1 MLKVVSTNI
10 VSPLGMSSQE
20 NWRAVMQGRSALRR
34 LENYKGIPLPF
45 VASVFTPEQ
54 VEELAIEGFTR
65 FESLAIRSIAEALT
79 HTDLDVHGERTIFI
93 LSTTKADVEELGFA
107 EERDGDYHR
116 PALSAQRIAEHIG
129 IGGGAIVCC
138 NACISGVSAQI
149 LADRLISAGHYNNAV
164 VCGADLV
171 SSFTASGFLSF
182 KSLSNEACRPF
193 DADRQGLNLGEAAAT
208 IVFTRADSLREGD
221 WLFER
226 GEMDNDAF
234 HLSTPAPSGEGAR
247 KVLEAVMK
255 GRDVSELAF
264 VSAHGTATMFNDQM
278 ESVAIEKAGLSAVPL
293 TALKGWFGHTLGA
306 SGVLEVIFGMMAVS
320 ESVVLP
326 LRGFRE
332 IGVSGKVNLSSE
344 LRATDKNSFLKMIS
358 GFGGCNAAALYR
370 RVREGKERETAPE
383 LKEAD
388 HSMSE
393 AVPELKE
400 TAHLEAAHLEAA
412 HLEAAHSMGETAPS
426 LKELHRVH
434 ILPDGVTLDG
444 KPLPIQSQGA
454 GLLSEIYKKYV
465 GDYPKYHKMD
475 ALSRLAFLATELL
488 LSRGDVPQDSKRAT
502 ILFNR
507 TSSVVADRCHLGS
520 IAKPGEFY
528 PSPSVFL
535 GTLPNIATGEIA
547 IRHGYTGETSLYITD
562 FRDEALMEK
571 VVSSSFSQ
579 GGFRSLIC
587 GFVDCESVD
596 SGFVNSEFVD
606 GDRGDR
612 FEADLKILVSNN
624 FRNN

>member
-54 VEELAIEGFTR
+54 VEELAVEGFTR
-65 FESLAIRSIAEALT
+65 FESLAIRSITEALT

-107 EERDGDYHR
+107 AERDGDYHR
-116 PALSAQRIAEHIG
+116 PALAAQRIAEHVG

-149 LADRLISAGHYNNAV
+149 LADRLISAGYYDNAV

-255 GRDVSELAF
+255 GRDASELAF

-306 SGVLEVIFGMMAVS
+306 SGVLEVILGMMAVS

-332 IGVSGKVNLSSE
+332 IGVSGKVNLSPE

-370 RVREGKERETAPE
+370 RVREGMKRETVPE
-383 LKEAD
+383 LKEAA

-393 AVPELKE
+393 TAPGLKE
-400 TAHLEAAHLEAA
+400 ADHLEAD
-412 HLEAAHSMGETAPS
+412 HSMGETAPS

-444 KPLPIQSQGA
+444 RPLPIQSQGA
-454 GLLSEIYKKYV
+454 GLLSEIYRKYV

-488 LSRGDVPQDSKRAT
+488 LSRGDVPQDSGRAT

-562 FRDEALMEK
+562 FRDEALMK
-571 VVSSSFSQ
+571 NVIGSSFSQ

-587 GFVDCESVD
+587 GFVDC
-596 SGFVNSEFVD
+596 
-606 GDRGDR
+606 DRGDS
-612 FEADLKILVSNN
+612 FEADLKILVKNIG
-624 FRNN
+624 

>member
-20 NWRAVMQGRSALRR
+20 NWHAVMQGRSALRR

-54 VEELAIEGFTR
+54 VEDLAIEGFTR
-65 FESLAIRSIAEALT
+65 FESLAIRSITEALT

-107 EERDGDYHR
+107 AERDGDYHR
-116 PALSAQRIAEHIG
+116 PALSAQRIAEYVG

-149 LADRLISAGHYNNAV
+149 LADRLISTGHYDNAV

-208 IVFTRADSLREGD
+208 IVLTRADSLREGD
-221 WLFER
+221 WLLEH

-255 GRDVSELAF
+255 GRDASELAF

-306 SGVLEVIFGMMAVS
+306 SGVLEVILGMMAVS

-332 IGVSGKVNLSSE
+332 IGVSGKVNVSPE

-383 LKEAD
+383 LKEA
-388 HSMSE
+388 
-393 AVPELKE
+393 AN
-400 TAHLEAAHLEAA
+400 
-412 HLEAAHSMGETAPS
+412 SMGETAPS

-454 GLLSEIYKKYV
+454 GLLSEIYRKYV

-562 FRDEALMEK
+562 FRDEALMGK

-587 GFVDCESVD
+587 GFVDCE
-596 SGFVNSEFVD
+596 FVD

-624 FRNN
+624 

>member
-20 NWRAVMQGRSALRR
+20 NWHAVMQGRSALRR

-54 VEELAIEGFTR
+54 VEELALEGFTR
-65 FESLAIRSIAEALT
+65 FESLAIRSVTEALT

-93 LSTTKADVEELGFA
+93 LSTTKADVEELGFTA
-107 EERDGDYHR
+107 ERDGDYHR
-116 PALSAQRIAEHIG
+116 PALSAQRIAEHVG

-149 LADRLISAGHYNNAV
+149 LADRLISTGHYDNAV

-255 GRDVSELAF
+255 GRDASELAF

-306 SGVLEVIFGMMAVS
+306 SGVLEVILGMMAVS

-332 IGVSGKVNLSSE
+332 IGVSGKVNVSSE

-383 LKEAD
+383 LKETA
-388 HSMSE
+388 HLKGE
-393 AVPELKE
+393 TAPELKE
-400 TAHLEAAHLEAA
+400 T
-412 HLEAAHSMGETAPS
+412 AHSMGETAPS

-434 ILPDGVTLDG
+434 ILPGGVTLDG

-454 GLLSEIYKKYV
+454 GLLSEIYRKYV

-562 FRDEALMEK
+562 FRDEALMKK

-587 GFVDCESVD
+587 GFVDGE
-596 SGFVNSEFVD
+596 FVNSEFVD

-612 FEADLKILVSNN
+612 FEAELKILV
-624 FRNN
+624 RNN

>member
-20 NWRAVMQGRSALRR
+20 NWHAVMQGRSALRR

-54 VEELAIEGFTR
+54 VEELALDGFTR
-65 FESLAIRSIAEALT
+65 FESLAIRSVTEALT

-107 EERDGDYHR
+107 AERDGDYHR
-116 PALSAQRIAEHIG
+116 PALSAKRIAEHVG

-149 LADRLISAGHYNNAV
+149 LADRLISAGYYDNAV

-255 GRDVSELAF
+255 GRDASELAF

-306 SGVLEVIFGMMAVS
+306 SGVLEVILGMIAVS

-332 IGVSGKVNLSSE
+332 IGVSGKVNVSLE

-383 LKEAD
+383 LKEAA

-393 AVPELKE
+393 TAPELKE
-400 TAHLEAAHLEAA
+400 TAHLET
-412 HLEAAHSMGETAPS
+412 AHSMGETAPS

-434 ILPDGVTLDG
+434 ILPDRVTLDG

-454 GLLSEIYKKYV
+454 GLLSEIYRKYV

-488 LSRGDVPQDSKRAT
+488 LSRGDVPQDSGRAT

-562 FRDEALMEK
+562 FRDEVLMKK
-571 VVSSSFSQ
+571 VVSSSFSK

-587 GFVDCESVD
+587 GFVDCE
-596 SGFVNSEFVD
+596 FVNSEFVD

-612 FEADLKILVSNN
+612 FEADLKILV
-624 FRNN
+624 RNN

>member
-54 VEELAIEGFTR
+54 VEELAVEGFTR
-65 FESLAIRSIAEALT
+65 FESLAIRSITEALT

-107 EERDGDYHR
+107 AERDGDYHR
-116 PALSAQRIAEHIG
+116 PALSAQRIAEHVG

-149 LADRLISAGHYNNAV
+149 LADRLISCGHYDNAV

-247 KVLEAVMK
+247 KVMEAVMK
-255 GRDVSELAF
+255 GRDASELAF

-278 ESVAIEKAGLSAVPL
+278 ESVAIEKAGLSSVPL

-306 SGVLEVIFGMMAVS
+306 SGVLEVILGMMAVS

-332 IGVSGKVNLSSE
+332 IGVSGKVNLSPE

-370 RVREGKERETAPE
+370 RVRAGMERETAPGLE
-383 LKEAD
+383 KAA
-388 HSMSE
+388 HSKGE
-393 AVPELKE
+393 TAPELKE
-400 TAHLEAAHLEAA
+400 TAHLMGEAAP
-412 HLEAAHSMGETAPS
+412 G

-444 KPLPIQSQGA
+444 RPLPVQSQGA
-454 GLLSEIYKKYV
+454 GLLSEIYRKYV

-488 LSRGDVPQDSKRAT
+488 LSRGDVPQDSGRAT

-562 FRDEALMEK
+562 FRDEALMKK
-571 VVSSSFSQ
+571 VVSSSFSL

-587 GFVDCESVD
+587 GFVDC
-596 SGFVNSEFVD
+596 
-606 GDRGDR
+606 DRGDS
-612 FEADLKILVSNN
+612 FEADLKILVKNIG
-624 FRNN
+624 

>member
-65 FESLAIRSIAEALT
+65 FESLAIRSITEALT

-107 EERDGDYHR
+107 AERDGDYHR

-149 LADRLISAGHYNNAV
+149 LADRLISAGHYDNAV

-255 GRDVSELAF
+255 GRDASELAF

-306 SGVLEVIFGMMAVS
+306 SGVLEVILGMMAVS

-332 IGVSGKVNLSSE
+332 IGVSGKVNVSSE

-383 LKEAD
+383 LKEAA
-388 HSMSE
+388 HSMGE
-393 AVPELKE
+393 TAPELKE
-400 TAHLEAAHLEAA
+400 TA

-434 ILPDGVTLDG
+434 ILPDGVTLDE
-444 KPLPIQSQGA
+444 KPLPIQSHGA
-454 GLLSEIYKKYV
+454 GVLSEIYRKYV

-562 FRDEALMEK
+562 FRDEALMKK

-587 GFVDCESVD
+587 GFVDCEFVD
-596 SGFVNSEFVD
+596 GGFVNRESVD

-624 FRNN
+624 LRYLVRNN

>member
-54 VEELAIEGFTR
+54 VEKLAVEGFTR
-65 FESLAIRSIAEALT
+65 FESLAIRSITEALT

-93 LSTTKADVEELGFA
+93 LSTTKADVEELGFV

-116 PALSAQRIAEHIG
+116 PALSAQRIAEHVG

-149 LADRLISAGHYNNAV
+149 LADRLISCGHYDNAV

-208 IVFTRADSLREGD
+208 IVFTRADSLRDGD

-247 KVLEAVMK
+247 KVMEAVMK
-255 GRDVSELAF
+255 GRDASELAF

-278 ESVAIEKAGLSAVPL
+278 ESVAIEKAGLSSVPL

-306 SGVLEVIFGMMAVS
+306 SGVLEVILGMMAVS

-332 IGVSGKVNLSSE
+332 IGVSGKVNLSPE
-344 LRATDKNSFLKMIS
+344 LRTTDKNSFLKMIS

-370 RVREGKERETAPE
+370 RVREGMERETAPG
-383 LKEAD
+383 
-388 HSMSE
+388 
-393 AVPELKE
+393 
-400 TAHLEAAHLEAA
+400 LEK
-412 HLEAAHSMGETAPS
+412 AAHSMGETAPELKETAQS
-426 LKELHRVH
+426 MGEAAPGLKELHRVH
-434 ILPDGVTLDG
+434 ILPDGATLDG
-444 KPLPIQSQGA
+444 RRLPIQSQGA
-454 GLLSEIYKKYV
+454 GLLSEIYRKYV

-488 LSRGDVPQDSKRAT
+488 LSRGDVPQDSGRAT

-507 TSSVVADRCHLGS
+507 TSSVVVDRCHLGS

-562 FRDEALMEK
+562 FRDEALMK
-571 VVSSSFSQ
+571 NVIGSSFSQ

-587 GFVDCESVD
+587 GFVDCE
-596 SGFVNSEFVD
+596 FAD

-612 FEADLKILVSNN
+612 FEADLKILV
-624 FRNN
+624 RNN

>member
-65 FESLAIRSIAEALT
+65 FESLAIRSITEALT

-107 EERDGDYHR
+107 AERDGDYHR
-116 PALSAQRIAEHIG
+116 PALSAQRIAEHVG
-129 IGGGAIVCC
+129 IGGGSIVCC

-149 LADRLISAGHYNNAV
+149 LADRLISAGYYDNAV

-255 GRDVSELAF
+255 GRDASELAF

-306 SGVLEVIFGMMAVS
+306 SGVLEVILGMIAVS

-332 IGVSGKVNLSSE
+332 IGVSGKVNVSSE
-344 LRATDKNSFLKMIS
+344 LRATDKNTFLKMIS

-370 RVREGKERETAPE
+370 RVRVGMEQEAVPGLE
-383 LKEAD
+383 EAD
-388 HSMSE
+388 HSKVE
-393 AVPELKE
+393 TAPELKE
-400 TAHLEAAHLEAA
+400 TAHLEAAHL
-412 HLEAAHSMGETAPS
+412 MGEAIPS
-426 LKELHRVH
+426 QKELHRVH

-454 GLLSEIYKKYV
+454 GVLSEIYRKYV

-488 LSRGDVPQDSKRAT
+488 LSRGDVPQDSGRAT

-562 FRDEALMEK
+562 FRDEALMKK
-571 VVSSSFSQ
+571 VVSSSFSL

-596 SGFVNSEFVD
+596 
-606 GDRGDR
+606 GDRGGR
-612 FEADLKILVSNN
+612 FEADLKILV
-624 FRNN
+624 RNN

>member
-65 FESLAIRSIAEALT
+65 FESLAIHSIAEALT
-79 HTDLDVHGERTIFI
+79 HTDLDVRGERTIFI
-93 LSTTKADVEELGFA
+93 LSTTKADVEELGFTA
-107 EERDGDYHR
+107 ERDGDYHR
-116 PALSAQRIAEHIG
+116 PALSAKRIAEHVG

-149 LADRLISAGHYNNAV
+149 LADRLISAGYYDNAV

-255 GRDVSELAF
+255 GRDASELAF

-278 ESVAIEKAGLSAVPL
+278 ESVAIEKAGLSSVPL

-306 SGVLEVIFGMMAVS
+306 SGVLEVILGMMAVS

-332 IGVSGKVNLSSE
+332 IGVSGKVNLSPE

-370 RVREGKERETAPE
+370 RVREGMERETVPGLEKA
-383 LKEAD
+383 A
-388 HSMSE
+388 HSKGE
-393 AVPELKE
+393 TAPELKE
-400 TAHLEAAHLEAA
+400 TAHL
-412 HLEAAHSMGETAPS
+412 MGETAPG

-444 KPLPIQSQGA
+444 RPLPVQSQGA
-454 GLLSEIYKKYV
+454 GLLSEIYRKYV

-475 ALSRLAFLATELL
+475 SLSRLAFLATELL
-488 LSRGDVPQDSKRAT
+488 LSRGDVPQDSERAT

-562 FRDEALMEK
+562 FRDEALMKK
-571 VVSSSFSQ
+571 VVSSSFSP

-587 GFVDCESVD
+587 GFVDC
-596 SGFVNSEFVD
+596 
-606 GDRGDR
+606 DRGDS
-612 FEADLKILVSNN
+612 FEADLKILVKNIG
-624 FRNN
+624 

>member
-54 VEELAIEGFTR
+54 VEDLAIDGFTR
-65 FESLAIRSIAEALT
+65 FESLAIRSITEALT

-116 PALSAQRIAEHIG
+116 PALSAQRIAEHVG

-149 LADRLISAGHYNNAV
+149 LADRLISAGHYDNAV

-255 GRDVSELAF
+255 GRDASELAF

-306 SGVLEVIFGMMAVS
+306 SGVLEVILGMMAVS

-326 LRGFRE
+326 LRGFSE

-370 RVREGKERETAPE
+370 RVREGMERETAPE
-383 LKEAD
+383 LKETA
-388 HSMSE
+388 HSMGE
-393 AVPELKE
+393 TAPELKE
-400 TAHLEAAHLEAA
+400 TA

-454 GLLSEIYKKYV
+454 GLLSEIYRKYV

-488 LSRGDVPQDSKRAT
+488 LSRGDVPQDSGRAT

-562 FRDEALMEK
+562 FRDEALMK
-571 VVSSSFSQ
+571 NVIGSSFSL

-596 SGFVNSEFVD
+596 GGFVNRESVD

-612 FEADLKILVSNN
+612 FEADLKILV
-624 FRNN
+624 RNN

>member
-20 NWRAVMQGRSALRR
+20 NWHAVMQGRSALRR

-54 VEELAIEGFTR
+54 VEELAIDGFTR
-65 FESLAIRSIAEALT
+65 FESLAIRSITEALT

-116 PALSAQRIAEHIG
+116 PALSAQRIAGHIG

-149 LADRLISAGHYNNAV
+149 LADRLISTGHYDNAV

-208 IVFTRADSLREGD
+208 IVFTRADSRREGD

-255 GRDVSELAF
+255 GRDASELAF

-306 SGVLEVIFGMMAVS
+306 SGVLEVILGMIAVS

-332 IGVSGKVNLSSE
+332 IGVSGKVNVSSE
-344 LRATDKNSFLKMIS
+344 LRVTDKNSFLKMIS

-383 LKEAD
+383 LEEAD
-388 HSMSE
+388 HSKGE
-393 AVPELKE
+393 TAPGLKE
-400 TAHLEAAHLEAA
+400 TDHLEADHL
-412 HLEAAHSMGETAPS
+412 MGEAVPS

-444 KPLPIQSQGA
+444 RPLPIQSQGA
-454 GLLSEIYKKYV
+454 GLLSEIYRKYV

-562 FRDEALMEK
+562 FRDEALMKK
-571 VVSSSFSQ
+571 VVGSSFSQ

-596 SGFVNSEFVD
+596 GGFVNSEFVD

-612 FEADLKILVSNN
+612 FEADLKILV
-624 FRNN
+624 RNN

>member
-54 VEELAIEGFTR
+54 VEELAVEGFTR
-65 FESLAIRSIAEALT
+65 FESLAIRSITEALT

-107 EERDGDYHR
+107 AERDGDYHR
-116 PALSAQRIAEHIG
+116 PALSAQRIAEHVG

-149 LADRLISAGHYNNAV
+149 LADRLISCGHYDNAV

-208 IVFTRADSLREGD
+208 IVFTRADSLRDGD

-255 GRDVSELAF
+255 GRDASELAF

-278 ESVAIEKAGLSAVPL
+278 ESVAIEKAGLSSVPL

-306 SGVLEVIFGMMAVS
+306 SGVLEVILGMMAVS

-332 IGVSGKVNLSSE
+332 IGVSGKVNLSPG
-344 LRATDKNSFLKMIS
+344 LRTTDKNSFLKMIS

-370 RVREGKERETAPE
+370 RVRAGMERETAPE
-383 LKEAD
+383 LK
-388 HSMSE
+388 
-393 AVPELKE
+393 K
-400 TAHLEAAHLEAA
+400 TANL
-412 HLEAAHSMGETAPS
+412 MGATAPG

-444 KPLPIQSQGA
+444 RPLPVQSQGA
-454 GLLSEIYKKYV
+454 GLLSEIYRKYV

-488 LSRGDVPQDSKRAT
+488 LSRGDVPQDSGRAT

-562 FRDEALMEK
+562 FRDEALMKK
-571 VVSSSFSQ
+571 VVSSSFSL

-587 GFVDCESVD
+587 GFVDC
-596 SGFVNSEFVD
+596 
-606 GDRGDR
+606 DRGDS
-612 FEADLKILVSNN
+612 FEADLKMLVKNIG
-624 FRNN
+624 

>member
-54 VEELAIEGFTR
+54 VEELAVEGFTR
-65 FESLAIRSIAEALT
+65 FESLAIRSITEALT
-79 HTDLDVHGERTIFI
+79 HTNLELHGERTIFI

-107 EERDGDYHR
+107 AERDGDYHR
-116 PALSAQRIAEHIG
+116 PALSAQRIAEHVG

-149 LADRLISAGHYNNAV
+149 LADRLISCGHYDNAV

-208 IVFTRADSLREGD
+208 IVFTRADSLRDGD

-255 GRDVSELAF
+255 GRDASELAF

-278 ESVAIEKAGLSAVPL
+278 ESVAIEKAGLSSVPL

-306 SGVLEVIFGMMAVS
+306 SGVLEVVLGMMAVS

-332 IGVSGKVNLSSE
+332 IGVSGKVNLSPE

-370 RVREGKERETAPE
+370 RVRAGMERETAPE
-383 LKEAD
+383 LK
-388 HSMSE
+388 
-393 AVPELKE
+393 K
-400 TAHLEAAHLEAA
+400 TANL
-412 HLEAAHSMGETAPS
+412 MGATAPG

-444 KPLPIQSQGA
+444 RPLPVQSQGA
-454 GLLSEIYKKYV
+454 GLLSEIYRKYV

-488 LSRGDVPQDSKRAT
+488 LSRGDVPQDSGRAT

-562 FRDEALMEK
+562 FRDEALMKK
-571 VVSSSFSQ
+571 VVSSSFSL

-587 GFVDCESVD
+587 GFVDC
-596 SGFVNSEFVD
+596 
-606 GDRGDR
+606 DRGDS
-612 FEADLKILVSNN
+612 FEADLKMLVKNIG
-624 FRNN
+624 

>member
-306 SGVLEVIFGMMAVS
+306 SGVLEVILGMIAVS

-332 IGVSGKVNLSSE
+332 IGVSGKVNVSSE

-383 LKEAD
+383 LKEAA
-388 HSMSE
+388 HS
-393 AVPELKE
+393 KGE
-400 TAHLEAAHLEAA
+400 TAPGLKEAA

-444 KPLPIQSQGA
+444 KPLPIQSHGA
-454 GLLSEIYKKYV
+454 GLLSEIYRKYV

-475 ALSRLAFLATELL
+475 ALSRLAFLAAELL
-488 LSRGDVPQDSKRAT
+488 LSRGDVPQDSGRAT

-562 FRDEALMEK
+562 FRDEALMKK
-571 VVSSSFSQ
+571 VVSSSFSL

-587 GFVDCESVD
+587 GFVDCEFMD
-596 SGFVNSEFVD
+596 GGFVNSEFAD

-612 FEADLKILVSNN
+612 FEADLKILV
-624 FRNN
+624 RNN

>member
-54 VEELAIEGFTR
+54 VEQLAVEGFTR
-65 FESLAIRSIAEALT
+65 FESLAIRSITEALT
-79 HTDLDVHGERTIFI
+79 HTNLELHGERTIFI
-93 LSTTKADVEELGFA
+93 LSTTKADVEELGFV
-107 EERDGDYHR
+107 EEMDGDYHR
-116 PALSAQRIAEHIG
+116 PALSAQRIAEHVG

-149 LADRLISAGHYNNAV
+149 LADRLISCGHYDNAV

-208 IVFTRADSLREGD
+208 IVFTRADSLRDGD

-255 GRDVSELAF
+255 GRDASELAF

-278 ESVAIEKAGLSAVPL
+278 ESVAIEKAGLSSVPL

-306 SGVLEVIFGMMAVS
+306 SGVLEVVLGMMAVS

-332 IGVSGKVNLSSE
+332 IGVSGKVNLSPE

-370 RVREGKERETAPE
+370 RVRAGMERETAPE
-383 LKEAD
+383 LK
-388 HSMSE
+388 
-393 AVPELKE
+393 K
-400 TAHLEAAHLEAA
+400 TANL
-412 HLEAAHSMGETAPS
+412 MGATAPG

-444 KPLPIQSQGA
+444 RPLPVQSQGA
-454 GLLSEIYKKYV
+454 GLLSEIYRKYV

-488 LSRGDVPQDSKRAT
+488 LSRGDVPQDSGRAT

-562 FRDEALMEK
+562 FRDEALMKK
-571 VVSSSFSQ
+571 VVGSSFSP

-587 GFVDCESVD
+587 GFVDC
-596 SGFVNSEFVD
+596 
-606 GDRGDR
+606 DRGDS
-612 FEADLKILVSNN
+612 FEADLKILVKNIG
-624 FRNN
+624 

>member
-54 VEELAIEGFTR
+54 VEKLAVEGFTR
-65 FESLAIRSIAEALT
+65 FESLAIRSITEALT

-93 LSTTKADVEELGFA
+93 LSTTKADVEELGFV

-116 PALSAQRIAEHIG
+116 PALSAQRIAEHVG

-149 LADRLISAGHYNNAV
+149 LADRLISCGHYDNAV

-208 IVFTRADSLREGD
+208 IVFTRADRLRDGD

-255 GRDVSELAF
+255 GRDASELAF

-278 ESVAIEKAGLSAVPL
+278 ESVAIEKAGLSSVPL

-306 SGVLEVIFGMMAVS
+306 SGVLEVVLGMMAVS

-332 IGVSGKVNLSSE
+332 IGVSGKVNLSPE

-370 RVREGKERETAPE
+370 RVREGMERETAPG
-383 LKEAD
+383 
-388 HSMSE
+388 
-393 AVPELKE
+393 
-400 TAHLEAAHLEAA
+400 LEK
-412 HLEAAHSMGETAPS
+412 AAHSMGETAPELKETAHLMGEAAPG

-444 KPLPIQSQGA
+444 RPLPVQSQGA
-454 GLLSEIYKKYV
+454 GLLSEIYRKYV

-488 LSRGDVPQDSKRAT
+488 LSRGDVPQDSGRAT

-562 FRDEALMEK
+562 FRDEALMKK
-571 VVSSSFSQ
+571 VVSSSFSL

-587 GFVDCESVD
+587 GFVDC
-596 SGFVNSEFVD
+596 
-606 GDRGDR
+606 DRGDS
-612 FEADLKILVSNN
+612 FEADLKILVKNIG
-624 FRNN
+624 

>member
-54 VEELAIEGFTR
+54 VEKLAVEGFTR
-65 FESLAIRSIAEALT
+65 FESLAIRSITEALT

-107 EERDGDYHR
+107 AERDGDYHR
-116 PALSAQRIAEHIG
+116 PALSAQRIAEHVG

-149 LADRLISAGHYNNAV
+149 LADRLISCGHYDNAV

-208 IVFTRADSLREGD
+208 IVFTRADSLRDGD

-255 GRDVSELAF
+255 GRDASELAF

-278 ESVAIEKAGLSAVPL
+278 ESVAIEKAGLSSVPL

-306 SGVLEVIFGMMAVS
+306 SGVLEVILGMMAVS

-332 IGVSGKVNLSSE
+332 IGVSGKVNLSPE

-370 RVREGKERETAPE
+370 RVREGMERET
-383 LKEAD
+383 
-388 HSMSE
+388 
-393 AVPELKE
+393 VPG
-400 TAHLEAAHLEAA
+400 LEK
-412 HLEAAHSMGETAPS
+412 AAHSMGETAPELKETAHLMGEAAS
-426 LKELHRVH
+426 GLKELHRVH

-444 KPLPIQSQGA
+444 RPLPIQSQGA
-454 GLLSEIYKKYV
+454 GLLSEIYRKYV

-547 IRHGYTGETSLYITD
+547 IRHGYNGETSLYITD
-562 FRDEALMEK
+562 FRDEALMKK
-571 VVSSSFSQ
+571 VVSSSFSL

-587 GFVDCESVD
+587 GFVDCDGGD
-596 SGFVNSEFVD
+596 S
-606 GDRGDR
+606 
-612 FEADLKILVSNN
+612 FEADLKILV
-624 FRNN
+624 RNN

>member
-54 VEELAIEGFTR
+54 VEKLAVEGFTR
-65 FESLAIRSIAEALT
+65 FESLAIRSITEALT

-107 EERDGDYHR
+107 AERDGDYHR
-116 PALSAQRIAEHIG
+116 PALSAQRIAEHVG

-149 LADRLISAGHYNNAV
+149 LADRLISCGHYDNAV

-208 IVFTRADSLREGD
+208 IVFTRADSLRDGD

-255 GRDVSELAF
+255 GRDASELAF

-278 ESVAIEKAGLSAVPL
+278 ESVAIEKAGLSSVPL

-306 SGVLEVIFGMMAVS
+306 SGVLEVILGMMAVS

-332 IGVSGKVNLSSE
+332 IGVSGKVNLSPE

-370 RVREGKERETAPE
+370 RVREEMERETVPGLEEAAHSRGETAPE
-383 LKEAD
+383 LKE
-388 HSMSE
+388 
-393 AVPELKE
+393 
-400 TAHLEAAHLEAA
+400 T
-412 HLEAAHSMGETAPS
+412 AHSMGEAAPG

-444 KPLPIQSQGA
+444 RPLPVQSQGA
-454 GLLSEIYKKYV
+454 GLLSEIYRKYV

-488 LSRGDVPQDSKRAT
+488 LSRGDVPQDSGRAT

-562 FRDEALMEK
+562 FRDEALMKK
-571 VVSSSFSQ
+571 VVGSSFSP

-587 GFVDCESVD
+587 GFVDC
-596 SGFVNSEFVD
+596 
-606 GDRGDR
+606 DRGDS
-612 FEADLKILVSNN
+612 FEADLKILVKNIG
-624 FRNN
+624 

>member
-326 LRGFRE
+326 LRGFSE
-332 IGVSGKVNLSSE
+332 IGVSGKVNVSSE

-383 LKEAD
+383 LKEAA
-388 HSMSE
+388 HS
-393 AVPELKE
+393 KGE
-400 TAHLEAAHLEAA
+400 TAPGLKEAA

-444 KPLPIQSQGA
+444 RPLPVQSQGA
-454 GLLSEIYKKYV
+454 GLLSEIYRKYV

-488 LSRGDVPQDSKRAT
+488 LSRGDVPQDAGRAT

-562 FRDEALMEK
+562 FRDEALMKK
-571 VVSSSFSQ
+571 VVSSSFSL

-587 GFVDCESVD
+587 GFVDCEFVD
-596 SGFVNSEFVD
+596 GGFVNSEFAD

-612 FEADLKILVSNN
+612 FEADLKILV
-624 FRNN
+624 RNN

>member
-54 VEELAIEGFTR
+54 VEELAVEGFTR
-65 FESLAIRSIAEALT
+65 FESLAIRSITEALT

-107 EERDGDYHR
+107 AERDGDYHR
-116 PALSAQRIAEHIG
+116 PALSAQRIAEHVG

-149 LADRLISAGHYNNAV
+149 LADRLISCGHYDNAV

-182 KSLSNEACRPF
+182 KSLSNEPCRPF

-208 IVFTRADSLREGD
+208 IVFTRADSLRDGD

-255 GRDVSELAF
+255 GRDDSELAF
-264 VSAHGTATMFNDQM
+264 VSVHGTATMFNDQM
-278 ESVAIEKAGLSAVPL
+278 ESVAIEKAGLSSVPL

-306 SGVLEVIFGMMAVS
+306 SGVLEVILGMMAVS

-332 IGVSGKVNLSSE
+332 IGVSGKVNLSPE
-344 LRATDKNSFLKMIS
+344 LRATDKNTFLKMIS

-370 RVREGKERETAPE
+370 RVREGMERETAPGLEKTAHSKGETAPE
-383 LKEAD
+383 LKG
-388 HSMSE
+388 
-393 AVPELKE
+393 
-400 TAHLEAAHLEAA
+400 TAHLMGEAAP
-412 HLEAAHSMGETAPS
+412 G

-444 KPLPIQSQGA
+444 RPLPVQSQGA
-454 GLLSEIYKKYV
+454 GLLSEIYRKYV

-475 ALSRLAFLATELL
+475 SLSRLAFLATELL
-488 LSRGDVPQDSKRAT
+488 LSRGDVPQDSGRAT
-502 ILFNR
+502 IFFNR

-562 FRDEALMEK
+562 FRDEALMKK
-571 VVSSSFSQ
+571 VVSSSFSL

-587 GFVDCESVD
+587 GFVDC
-596 SGFVNSEFVD
+596 
-606 GDRGDR
+606 DRGDS
-612 FEADLKILVSNN
+612 FEADLKILVKNIG
-624 FRNN
+624 

>member
-54 VEELAIEGFTR
+54 VEGLAVEGFTR
-65 FESLAIRSIAEALT
+65 FESLAIRSITEALT
-79 HTDLDVHGERTIFI
+79 HTNLDVHGERTIFI
-93 LSTTKADVEELGFA
+93 LSTTKAEVEELGFA
-107 EERDGDYHR
+107 AERDGDYHR
-116 PALSAQRIAEHIG
+116 PALSAQRIAEHVG

-149 LADRLISAGHYNNAV
+149 LADRLISCGHYDNAV

-193 DADRQGLNLGEAAAT
+193 DADRQGLNLGEAAAA
-208 IVFTRADSLREGD
+208 IVFTRADSLRDGD

-255 GRDVSELAF
+255 GRDASELAF

-278 ESVAIEKAGLSAVPL
+278 ESVAIEKAGLSSVPL

-306 SGVLEVIFGMMAVS
+306 SGVLEVILGMMAVS

-332 IGVSGKVNLSSE
+332 IGVSGKVNLSPE

-370 RVREGKERETAPE
+370 RVRVGMERETAPE
-383 LKEAD
+383 LKEAA
-388 HSMSE
+388 HSKGE
-393 AVPELKE
+393 TAPELKE
-400 TAHLEAAHLEAA
+400 TAHLMGEAAP
-412 HLEAAHSMGETAPS
+412 G

-444 KPLPIQSQGA
+444 RPLPVQSQGA
-454 GLLSEIYKKYV
+454 GLLSEIYRKYV
-465 GDYPKYHKMD
+465 GGYPKYHKMD
-475 ALSRLAFLATELL
+475 SLSRLAFLATELL

-562 FRDEALMEK
+562 FRDEALMKK
-571 VVSSSFSQ
+571 VVSSSFSL

-587 GFVDCESVD
+587 GFVDC
-596 SGFVNSEFVD
+596 
-606 GDRGDR
+606 DRGDS
-612 FEADLKILVSNN
+612 FEADLKILV
-624 FRNN
+624 RNN

>member
-54 VEELAIEGFTR
+54 VEELAVEGFTR
-65 FESLAIRSIAEALT
+65 FESLAIRSITEALT

-93 LSTTKADVEELGFA
+93 LSTTKADVEELGFV

-116 PALSAQRIAEHIG
+116 PALSARRIAEYVG

-149 LADRLISAGHYNNAV
+149 LADRLISCGHYDNAV

-208 IVFTRADSLREGD
+208 IVFTRADSLRDGD

-255 GRDVSELAF
+255 GRDASELAF

-278 ESVAIEKAGLSAVPL
+278 ESVAIEKAGLSSVPL

-306 SGVLEVIFGMMAVS
+306 SGVLEVILGMMAVS

-332 IGVSGKVNLSSE
+332 IGVSGKVNLSPE

-370 RVREGKERETAPE
+370 RVREGMERET
-383 LKEAD
+383 
-388 HSMSE
+388 
-393 AVPELKE
+393 VPG
-400 TAHLEAAHLEAA
+400 LEK
-412 HLEAAHSMGETAPS
+412 AAHSMGETAPELKETAHLMGKAAPG

-444 KPLPIQSQGA
+444 RPLPVQSQGA
-454 GLLSEIYKKYV
+454 GLLSEIYRKYV

-475 ALSRLAFLATELL
+475 SLSRLAFLATELL
-488 LSRGDVPQDSKRAT
+488 LSRSDVPQDSGRAT

-562 FRDEALMEK
+562 FRDEALMKK
-571 VVSSSFSQ
+571 VVSSSFSP

-587 GFVDCESVD
+587 GFVDC
-596 SGFVNSEFVD
+596 
-606 GDRGDR
+606 DRGDS
-612 FEADLKILVSNN
+612 FEADLKILV
-624 FRNN
+624 RNN

>member
-54 VEELAIEGFTR
+54 VEGLAVEGFTR
-65 FESLAIRSIAEALT
+65 FESLAIRSVTEALT

-107 EERDGDYHR
+107 AERDGDYHR
-116 PALSAQRIAEHIG
+116 PALSAQRIAEHVG

-149 LADRLISAGHYNNAV
+149 LSDRLISCGHYDNAV

-208 IVFTRADSLREGD
+208 IVFTRADSLRDGD

-255 GRDVSELAF
+255 GRDASELAF

-278 ESVAIEKAGLSAVPL
+278 ESVAIEKAGLSSVPL

-306 SGVLEVIFGMMAVS
+306 SGVLEVILGMMAVS

-332 IGVSGKVNLSSE
+332 IGVSGKVNLSPE

-370 RVREGKERETAPE
+370 RVRAGMERETVPGLEKAAHSKGETAPE
-383 LKEAD
+383 LKE
-388 HSMSE
+388 
-393 AVPELKE
+393 
-400 TAHLEAAHLEAA
+400 T
-412 HLEAAHSMGETAPS
+412 AHSMGEAAPG

-444 KPLPIQSQGA
+444 RPLPVQSQGA
-454 GLLSEIYKKYV
+454 GLLSEIYRKYV

-488 LSRGDVPQDSKRAT
+488 LSRSDVPQDSGRAT

-562 FRDEALMEK
+562 FRDEALMKK
-571 VVSSSFSQ
+571 VVSSSFSP

-587 GFVDCESVD
+587 GFVDC
-596 SGFVNSEFVD
+596 
-606 GDRGDR
+606 DRGDS
-612 FEADLKILVSNN
+612 FEADLKILV
-624 FRNN
+624 RNN

>member
-54 VEELAIEGFTR
+54 VEKLAVEGFTR
-65 FESLAIRSIAEALT
+65 FESLAIRSIKEALT

-107 EERDGDYHR
+107 AERDGDYHR
-116 PALSAQRIAEHIG
+116 PALSAQRIAEHVG

-149 LADRLISAGHYNNAV
+149 LADRLISCGHYDNAV

-208 IVFTRADSLREGD
+208 IVFTRADSLRDGD

-255 GRDVSELAF
+255 GRDDSELAF

-278 ESVAIEKAGLSAVPL
+278 ESVAIEKAGLSSVPL

-306 SGVLEVIFGMMAVS
+306 SGVLEVILGMMAVS

-332 IGVSGKVNLSSE
+332 IGVSGKVNLSPE

-370 RVREGKERETAPE
+370 RVRAGMERETAPGLE
-383 LKEAD
+383 KAA
-388 HSMSE
+388 HSKGE
-393 AVPELKE
+393 TAPELKE
-400 TAHLEAAHLEAA
+400 TAHLMGEAAP
-412 HLEAAHSMGETAPS
+412 G

-444 KPLPIQSQGA
+444 RPLPVQSQGA
-454 GLLSEIYKKYV
+454 GLLSEIYRKYV

-488 LSRGDVPQDSKRAT
+488 LSRSDVPQDSGRAT

-562 FRDEALMEK
+562 FRDEALMKK
-571 VVSSSFSQ
+571 VVGSSFSP

-587 GFVDCESVD
+587 GFVDC
-596 SGFVNSEFVD
+596 
-606 GDRGDR
+606 DRGDS
-612 FEADLKILVSNN
+612 FEADLKILV
-624 FRNN
+624 RNN

>member
-54 VEELAIEGFTR
+54 VEKLAVEGFTR
-65 FESLAIRSIAEALT
+65 FESLAIRSITEALT

-107 EERDGDYHR
+107 AERDGDYHR
-116 PALSAQRIAEHIG
+116 PALSAQRIAEHVG

-149 LADRLISAGHYNNAV
+149 LADRLISCGHYDNAV

-208 IVFTRADSLREGD
+208 IVFTRADSLRDGD

-255 GRDVSELAF
+255 GRDASELAF

-278 ESVAIEKAGLSAVPL
+278 ESVAIEKAGLSSVPL

-306 SGVLEVIFGMMAVS
+306 SGVLEVILGMMAVS

-332 IGVSGKVNLSSE
+332 IGVSGKVNLSPE

-370 RVREGKERETAPE
+370 RVREGMERETVPGLEKAAHSKGETAPE
-383 LKEAD
+383 LKE
-388 HSMSE
+388 
-393 AVPELKE
+393 
-400 TAHLEAAHLEAA
+400 T
-412 HLEAAHSMGETAPS
+412 AHSMGEAAPG

-444 KPLPIQSQGA
+444 RPLPVQSQGA
-454 GLLSEIYKKYV
+454 GLLSEIYRKYV

-475 ALSRLAFLATELL
+475 SLSRLAFLATELL
-488 LSRGDVPQDSKRAT
+488 LSRGDVPQDSGRAT

-562 FRDEALMEK
+562 FRDEALMKK
-571 VVSSSFSQ
+571 VVSSSFSL

-587 GFVDCESVD
+587 GFVDC
-596 SGFVNSEFVD
+596 
-606 GDRGDR
+606 DRGDS
-612 FEADLKILVSNN
+612 FEADLKILVKNIG
-624 FRNN
+624 

>member
-65 FESLAIRSIAEALT
+65 FESLAIRSITEALT

-107 EERDGDYHR
+107 AERDGDYHR

-149 LADRLISAGHYNNAV
+149 LADRLISTGHYDNAV

-332 IGVSGKVNLSSE
+332 IGVSGKVNVSSE

-370 RVREGKERETAPE
+370 RVREGKERETAPG
-383 LKEAD
+383 LK
-388 HSMSE
+388 
-393 AVPELKE
+393 
-400 TAHLEAAHLEAA
+400 
-412 HLEAAHSMGETAPS
+412 EAAHSMGETAPS

-454 GLLSEIYKKYV
+454 GLLSEIYRKYV

-488 LSRGDVPQDSKRAT
+488 LSRGDVPQDSGRAT

-562 FRDEALMEK
+562 FRDEALMKK

-596 SGFVNSEFVD
+596 GGFVNSEFAD

-612 FEADLKILVSNN
+612 FEADLKILV
-624 FRNN
+624 RNN

>member
-34 LENYKGIPLPF
+34 LENYKGILLPF

-54 VEELAIEGFTR
+54 VEELANEGFTR
-65 FESLAIRSIAEALT
+65 FESLAIRSITEALT

-107 EERDGDYHR
+107 AERDGDYHR
-116 PALSAQRIAEHIG
+116 PALSAQRIAEHVG

-149 LADRLISAGHYNNAV
+149 LADRLISAGYYDNAV

-255 GRDVSELAF
+255 GRDASELAF

-306 SGVLEVIFGMMAVS
+306 SGVLEVILGMIAVS

-332 IGVSGKVNLSSE
+332 IGVSGKVNVSSE
-344 LRATDKNSFLKMIS
+344 LRATDKNTFLKMIS

-370 RVREGKERETAPE
+370 RVRVGKERETAPE
-383 LKEAD
+383 LEEAD

-400 TAHLEAAHLEAA
+400 TA

-444 KPLPIQSQGA
+444 RPLPIQSQGA
-454 GLLSEIYKKYV
+454 GLLSEIYRKYV

-587 GFVDCESVD
+587 GFVDCEFVD
-596 SGFVNSEFVD
+596 GGFVNREFVD

>member
-20 NWRAVMQGRSALRR
+20 NWRAVMQGQSALRR

-54 VEELAIEGFTR
+54 VEDLAIEGFTR
-65 FESLAIRSIAEALT
+65 FESLAIRSITEALT
-79 HTDLDVHGERTIFI
+79 HTDLDVRGERAIFI

-116 PALSAQRIAEHIG
+116 PALSAQRIAEYVG

-149 LADRLISAGHYNNAV
+149 LADRLISTGHYDNAV

-255 GRDVSELAF
+255 GRDASELAF

-306 SGVLEVIFGMMAVS
+306 SGVLEVILGMMAVS

-332 IGVSGKVNLSSE
+332 IGVSGKVNLSPE

-370 RVREGKERETAPE
+370 RVREGMERETAPGLEKAAHSKGETAPE
-383 LKEAD
+383 LKE
-388 HSMSE
+388 
-393 AVPELKE
+393 
-400 TAHLEAAHLEAA
+400 T
-412 HLEAAHSMGETAPS
+412 AHSMGEAAPG

-444 KPLPIQSQGA
+444 RPLPVQSQGA
-454 GLLSEIYKKYV
+454 GLLSEIYRKYV

-475 ALSRLAFLATELL
+475 SLSRLAFLATELL
-488 LSRGDVPQDSKRAT
+488 LSRGDVPQDSGRAT

-562 FRDEALMEK
+562 FRDEALMKK
-571 VVSSSFSQ
+571 VVSSSFSP

-587 GFVDCESVD
+587 GFVDC
-596 SGFVNSEFVD
+596 
-606 GDRGDR
+606 DRGDS
-612 FEADLKILVSNN
+612 FEADLKILVKNIG
-624 FRNN
+624 

>member
-34 LENYKGIPLPF
+34 LENYKGIPLQF

-54 VEELAIEGFTR
+54 VEDLAIDGFTR

-79 HTDLDVHGERTIFI
+79 HTDLDVRGERTIFI

-149 LADRLISAGHYNNAV
+149 LADRLISAGYYDNAV

-255 GRDVSELAF
+255 GRDASELAF

-306 SGVLEVIFGMMAVS
+306 SGVLEVILGMMAVS

-332 IGVSGKVNLSSE
+332 IGVSGKVNVSSE

-383 LKEAD
+383 LKEA
-388 HSMSE
+388 
-393 AVPELKE
+393 
-400 TAHLEAAHLEAA
+400 
-412 HLEAAHSMGETAPS
+412 AHSMGETAPGLKEADHLEADHSKVETAPS

-454 GLLSEIYKKYV
+454 GLLSEIYRKYV

-488 LSRGDVPQDSKRAT
+488 LSRGDVPQDSGRAT

-562 FRDEALMEK
+562 FRDEALMKK

-624 FRNN
+624 LRYLVRNN

>member
-54 VEELAIEGFTR
+54 VEDLAIEGFTR
-65 FESLAIRSIAEALT
+65 FESLAIRSITEALT
-79 HTDLDVHGERTIFI
+79 HTDLDVRGERAIFI

-116 PALSAQRIAEHIG
+116 PALSAQRIAEYVG

-149 LADRLISAGHYNNAV
+149 LADRLISTGHYDNAV

-255 GRDVSELAF
+255 GRDASELAF

-306 SGVLEVIFGMMAVS
+306 SGVLEVILGMMAVS

-332 IGVSGKVNLSSE
+332 IGVSGKVNLSPE

-370 RVREGKERETAPE
+370 RVREGMERETAPGLEKAAHSKGETAPE
-383 LKEAD
+383 LKE
-388 HSMSE
+388 
-393 AVPELKE
+393 
-400 TAHLEAAHLEAA
+400 T
-412 HLEAAHSMGETAPS
+412 AHSMGEAAPG

-444 KPLPIQSQGA
+444 RPLPVQSQGA
-454 GLLSEIYKKYV
+454 GLLSEIYRKYV

-475 ALSRLAFLATELL
+475 SLSRLAFLATELL
-488 LSRGDVPQDSKRAT
+488 LSRGDVPQDSGRAT

-562 FRDEALMEK
+562 FRDEALMKK
-571 VVSSSFSQ
+571 VVSSSFSP

-587 GFVDCESVD
+587 GFVDC
-596 SGFVNSEFVD
+596 
-606 GDRGDR
+606 DRGDS
-612 FEADLKILVSNN
+612 FEADLKILVKNIG
-624 FRNN
+624 

>member
-34 LENYKGIPLPF
+34 LENYKGVPLPF
-45 VASVFTPEQ
+45 VASVFTLEQ
-54 VEELAIEGFTR
+54 VEKLAVEGFTR
-65 FESLAIRSIAEALT
+65 FESLAIRSIKEALT

-107 EERDGDYHR
+107 AERDGDYHR
-116 PALSAQRIAEHIG
+116 PALSAQRIAEHVG

-149 LADRLISAGHYNNAV
+149 LADRLISAGYYDNAV

-208 IVFTRADSLREGD
+208 IVFTRADILRDGD

-255 GRDVSELAF
+255 GRDASELAF

-278 ESVAIEKAGLSAVPL
+278 ESVAIEKAGLSSVPL

-306 SGVLEVIFGMMAVS
+306 SGVLEVILGMMAVS

-326 LRGFRE
+326 LRGFWE
-332 IGVSGKVNLSSE
+332 IGVSGKVNLSPE

-370 RVREGKERETAPE
+370 RVREGMERETVPGLEKAAHSKGETAPE
-383 LKEAD
+383 LKEA
-388 HSMSE
+388 
-393 AVPELKE
+393 
-400 TAHLEAAHLEAA
+400 
-412 HLEAAHSMGETAPS
+412 AHSMGEAAPG

-444 KPLPIQSQGA
+444 RPLPVQSQGA
-454 GLLSEIYKKYV
+454 GLLSEIYRKYV

-488 LSRGDVPQDSKRAT
+488 LSRGDVPQDSGRAT

-562 FRDEALMEK
+562 FRYEALMKK
-571 VVSSSFSQ
+571 VVGSSFSL

-587 GFVDCESVD
+587 GFVDC
-596 SGFVNSEFVD
+596 
-606 GDRGDR
+606 DRGDS
-612 FEADLKILVSNN
+612 FEADLKILV
-624 FRNN
+624 RNN

>member
-10 VSPLGMSSQE
+10 VSPLGMSSKE

-54 VEELAIEGFTR
+54 VEKLAVEGFTR
-65 FESLAIRSIAEALT
+65 FESLAIRSITEALT
-79 HTDLDVHGERTIFI
+79 YTDLDVHGERTIFI

-107 EERDGDYHR
+107 AERDGDYHR
-116 PALSAQRIAEHIG
+116 PALSAQRIAEHVG

-149 LADRLISAGHYNNAV
+149 LADRLISCGHYDNAV

-171 SSFTASGFLSF
+171 SPFTASGFLSF
-182 KSLSNEACRPF
+182 KSLSNEVCRPF

-208 IVFTRADSLREGD
+208 IVFTRADNLREGD

-255 GRDVSELAF
+255 GRDASELAF

-278 ESVAIEKAGLSAVPL
+278 ESVAIEKAGLSSVPL

-306 SGVLEVIFGMMAVS
+306 SGVLEVILGMMAVS

-332 IGVSGKVNLSSE
+332 IGVSGKVNLSPE

-370 RVREGKERETAPE
+370 RVRAGMERETAPGLEKAAHSKGETAPE
-383 LKEAD
+383 LKE
-388 HSMSE
+388 
-393 AVPELKE
+393 
-400 TAHLEAAHLEAA
+400 T
-412 HLEAAHSMGETAPS
+412 AHSMGEAAPG

-444 KPLPIQSQGA
+444 RPLPVQSQGA
-454 GLLSEIYKKYV
+454 GLLSEIYRKYV

-488 LSRGDVPQDSKRAT
+488 LSRGDVPQDSGRAT

-562 FRDEALMEK
+562 FRDEALMKK
-571 VVSSSFSQ
+571 VVSSSFSP

-587 GFVDCESVD
+587 GFVDCE
-596 SGFVNSEFVD
+596 FVD
-606 GDRGDR
+606 GDGGDS
-612 FEADLKILVSNN
+612 FEADLKILVKNIG
-624 FRNN
+624 

>member
-54 VEELAIEGFTR
+54 VEELAIDGFTR
-65 FESLAIRSIAEALT
+65 FESLAIRSVTEALT

-93 LSTTKADVEELGFA
+93 LSTTKADVEELGFTA
-107 EERDGDYHR
+107 ERDGDYHR
-116 PALSAQRIAEHIG
+116 PALSAQRIAEHVG

-149 LADRLISAGHYNNAV
+149 LADRLISTGHYDNAV

-208 IVFTRADSLREGD
+208 IVFTRADSRREGD

-255 GRDVSELAF
+255 GSDASELAF

-306 SGVLEVIFGMMAVS
+306 SGVLEVILGMMAVS

-332 IGVSGKVNLSSE
+332 IGVSGKVNVSSE

-370 RVREGKERETAPE
+370 RVREGMERETAPE
-383 LKEAD
+383 LE
-388 HSMSE
+388 
-393 AVPELKE
+393 
-400 TAHLEAAHLEAA
+400 EAAN
-412 HLEAAHSMGETAPS
+412 SMGETAPS

-444 KPLPIQSQGA
+444 RPLPIQSQGA
-454 GLLSEIYKKYV
+454 GLLREIYRKYV

-488 LSRGDVPQDSKRAT
+488 LSRGDVPQDSGRAT

-507 TSSVVADRCHLGS
+507 TSSVVADRCHLWS

-562 FRDEALMEK
+562 FRDEALMKK

-587 GFVDCESVD
+587 GFVDCEFVD
-596 SGFVNSEFVD
+596 GGFVNSEFVD
-606 GDRGDR
+606 GDRRDR
-612 FEADLKILVSNN
+612 FEADLKILV
-624 FRNN
+624 RNN

>member
-54 VEELAIEGFTR
+54 VEELAVEGFTR
-65 FESLAIRSIAEALT
+65 FESLAIRSITEALT

-93 LSTTKADVEELGFA
+93 LSTTKADVEELGFV

-116 PALSAQRIAEHIG
+116 PALSARRIAEYVG

-149 LADRLISAGHYNNAV
+149 LADRLISCGHYDNAV

-247 KVLEAVMK
+247 KALEAVMN
-255 GRDVSELAF
+255 GRDASELAF

-278 ESVAIEKAGLSAVPL
+278 ESVAIEKAGLSSVPL

-306 SGVLEVIFGMMAVS
+306 SGVLEVILGMMAVS

-332 IGVSGKVNLSSE
+332 IGVSGKVNLSPE

-370 RVREGKERETAPE
+370 RVRAGMERETAPGLE
-383 LKEAD
+383 KAA
-388 HSMSE
+388 HSKGE
-393 AVPELKE
+393 TAPELKE
-400 TAHLEAAHLEAA
+400 TAHLMGEAAP
-412 HLEAAHSMGETAPS
+412 G

-444 KPLPIQSQGA
+444 RRLPVQSQGA
-454 GLLSEIYKKYV
+454 GLLSEIYRKYV

-475 ALSRLAFLATELL
+475 SLSRLAFLATELL
-488 LSRGDVPQDSKRAT
+488 LSRGDVPQDSGRAT
-502 ILFNR
+502 IFFNR

-562 FRDEALMEK
+562 FRDEALMKK
-571 VVSSSFSQ
+571 VVGSSFSL

-587 GFVDCESVD
+587 GFVDC
-596 SGFVNSEFVD
+596 
-606 GDRGDR
+606 DRGDS
-612 FEADLKILVSNN
+612 FEADLKILVKNN
-624 FRNN
+624 

>member
-10 VSPLGMSSQE
+10 VSPLGMSSKE

-54 VEELAIEGFTR
+54 VEELAVEGFTR
-65 FESLAIRSIAEALT
+65 FESLAIRSITEALT

-107 EERDGDYHR
+107 AERDGDYHR
-116 PALSAQRIAEHIG
+116 PALSAQRIAEHVG

-149 LADRLISAGHYNNAV
+149 LADRLISCGHYDNAV

-208 IVFTRADSLREGD
+208 IVFTRADSLRDGD

-255 GRDVSELAF
+255 GRDASELAF

-278 ESVAIEKAGLSAVPL
+278 ESVAIEKAGLSSVPL

-306 SGVLEVIFGMMAVS
+306 SGVLEVILGMMAVS

-332 IGVSGKVNLSSE
+332 IGVSGKVNLSPE
-344 LRATDKNSFLKMIS
+344 LRTTDKNSFLKMIS

-370 RVREGKERETAPE
+370 RVRAGMERETAPE
-383 LKEAD
+383 LEK
-388 HSMSE
+388 
-393 AVPELKE
+393 
-400 TAHLEAAHLEAA
+400 
-412 HLEAAHSMGETAPS
+412 AAHSMGETAPELKETAHLMGEAAPG

-444 KPLPIQSQGA
+444 RPLPVQSQGA
-454 GLLSEIYKKYV
+454 GLLSEIYRKYV

-488 LSRGDVPQDSKRAT
+488 LSRGDVPQDSGRAT

-562 FRDEALMEK
+562 FRDEALMKK
-571 VVSSSFSQ
+571 VVGSSFSP

-587 GFVDCESVD
+587 GFVDC
-596 SGFVNSEFVD
+596 
-606 GDRGDR
+606 DRGDS
-612 FEADLKILVSNN
+612 FEADLKILVSDN
-624 FRNN
+624 

>member
-54 VEELAIEGFTR
+54 VEDLAIDGFTR
-65 FESLAIRSIAEALT
+65 FESLAIHSITEALT

-107 EERDGDYHR
+107 AERDGDYHR
-116 PALSAQRIAEHIG
+116 PALSAQRIAEHVG

-149 LADRLISAGHYNNAV
+149 LADRLISAGHYDNAV

-306 SGVLEVIFGMMAVS
+306 SGVLEVILGMMAVS

-383 LKEAD
+383 LKE
-388 HSMSE
+388 
-393 AVPELKE
+393 
-400 TAHLEAAHLEAA
+400 TA

-454 GLLSEIYKKYV
+454 GVLSEIYRKYV

-562 FRDEALMEK
+562 FRDEALMKK
-571 VVSSSFSQ
+571 VVGSSFSQ

-587 GFVDCESVD
+587 GFVDCEFVD

-624 FRNN
+624 LRYLVRNN

>member
-34 LENYKGIPLPF
+34 LENYKEIPLPF

-54 VEELAIEGFTR
+54 VEELAVEGFTR
-65 FESLAIRSIAEALT
+65 FESLAIRSITEALT

-107 EERDGDYHR
+107 AERDGDYHR
-116 PALSAQRIAEHIG
+116 PALSAQRIAEHVG

-149 LADRLISAGHYNNAV
+149 LADRLISCGHYDNAV

-208 IVFTRADSLREGD
+208 IVFTRADRLRDGD

-255 GRDVSELAF
+255 GRDASELAF

-278 ESVAIEKAGLSAVPL
+278 ESVAIEKAGLSSVPL

-306 SGVLEVIFGMMAVS
+306 SGVLEVILGMMAVS

-332 IGVSGKVNLSSE
+332 IGVSGKVNLSPE
-344 LRATDKNSFLKMIS
+344 LRTTDKNSFLKMIS

-370 RVREGKERETAPE
+370 RVREGMERETAPGLE
-383 LKEAD
+383 EAAY
-388 HSMSE
+388 SKGE
-393 AVPELKE
+393 AAPELKE
-400 TAHLEAAHLEAA
+400 TDHLMGKAAP
-412 HLEAAHSMGETAPS
+412 G

-444 KPLPIQSQGA
+444 RPLPVQSQGA
-454 GLLSEIYKKYV
+454 GLLSEIYRKYV

-488 LSRGDVPQDSKRAT
+488 LSRGDVPQDSGRAT

-562 FRDEALMEK
+562 FRDEALMKK
-571 VVSSSFSQ
+571 VVGSSFSL

-587 GFVDCESVD
+587 GFVDC
-596 SGFVNSEFVD
+596 
-606 GDRGDR
+606 DRGDS
-612 FEADLKILVSNN
+612 FEADLKILVKNIG
-624 FRNN
+624 

>member
-45 VASVFTPEQ
+45 VASVFTLEQ
-54 VEELAIEGFTR
+54 VEELAVEGFTR
-65 FESLAIRSIAEALT
+65 FESLAIRSITEALT
-79 HTDLDVHGERTIFI
+79 HTDLSVHGERTIFI
-93 LSTTKADVEELGFA
+93 LSTTKADVEELGFV
-107 EERDGDYHR
+107 EEMDGDYHR
-116 PALSAQRIAEHIG
+116 PALSAQRIAEHVG

-149 LADRLISAGHYNNAV
+149 LADRLISCGHYDNAV

-208 IVFTRADSLREGD
+208 IVFTRADSLRDGD

-255 GRDVSELAF
+255 GRDASELAF

-278 ESVAIEKAGLSAVPL
+278 ESVAIEKAGLSSVPL

-306 SGVLEVIFGMMAVS
+306 SGVLEVILGMMAVS

-332 IGVSGKVNLSSE
+332 IGVSGKVNLSPE

-370 RVREGKERETAPE
+370 RVREGMERETAPGLE
-383 LKEAD
+383 KVA
-388 HSMSE
+388 HSKGE
-393 AVPELKE
+393 TAPELKE
-400 TAHLEAAHLEAA
+400 TAHLMGEAAP
-412 HLEAAHSMGETAPS
+412 G

-444 KPLPIQSQGA
+444 RPLPVQSQGA
-454 GLLSEIYKKYV
+454 GLLSEIYRKYV

-475 ALSRLAFLATELL
+475 SLSRLAFLATELL
-488 LSRGDVPQDSKRAT
+488 LSRGDVPQDSGRAT

-562 FRDEALMEK
+562 FRDEALMKK
-571 VVSSSFSQ
+571 VVSSSFSL

-587 GFVDCESVD
+587 GFVDC
-596 SGFVNSEFVD
+596 
-606 GDRGDR
+606 DRGDS
-612 FEADLKILVSNN
+612 FEADLKILVKNIG
-624 FRNN
+624 

>member
-10 VSPLGMSSQE
+10 VSPLGISSQE

-54 VEELAIEGFTR
+54 VEELAVEGFTR
-65 FESLAIRSIAEALT
+65 FESLAIRSITEALT

-107 EERDGDYHR
+107 AERDGDYHR
-116 PALSAQRIAEHIG
+116 PALSAQRIAEHVG

-149 LADRLISAGHYNNAV
+149 LADRLISCGHYDNAV

-171 SSFTASGFLSF
+171 SPFTASGFLSF
-182 KSLSNEACRPF
+182 KSLSNEVCRPF

-208 IVFTRADSLREGD
+208 IVFTRADSLRDGD

-255 GRDVSELAF
+255 GRDASELAF

-278 ESVAIEKAGLSAVPL
+278 ESVAIEKAGLSSVPL

-306 SGVLEVIFGMMAVS
+306 SGVLEVILGMMAVS

-332 IGVSGKVNLSSE
+332 IGVSGKVNLSPE

-370 RVREGKERETAPE
+370 RVREGMERETAPG
-383 LKEAD
+383 
-388 HSMSE
+388 
-393 AVPELKE
+393 
-400 TAHLEAAHLEAA
+400 LEK
-412 HLEAAHSMGETAPS
+412 AAHSMGETAPELKETAHLMGKAAPG

-444 KPLPIQSQGA
+444 RPLPVQSQGA
-454 GLLSEIYKKYV
+454 GLLSEIYRKYV

-488 LSRGDVPQDSKRAT
+488 LSRSDVPQDSGRAT

-562 FRDEALMEK
+562 FRDEALMKK
-571 VVSSSFSQ
+571 VVSSSFSP

-587 GFVDCESVD
+587 GFVDC
-596 SGFVNSEFVD
+596 
-606 GDRGDR
+606 DRGDS
-612 FEADLKILVSNN
+612 FEADLKILV
-624 FRNN
+624 RNN

>member
-54 VEELAIEGFTR
+54 VEELAVEGFTR
-65 FESLAIRSIAEALT
+65 FESLAIHSITEALT

-107 EERDGDYHR
+107 AERDGDYHR
-116 PALSAQRIAEHIG
+116 PALSAQRIAEHVG

-149 LADRLISAGHYNNAV
+149 LADRLISCGHYDNAV

-208 IVFTRADSLREGD
+208 IVFTRADSLRDGD

-255 GRDVSELAF
+255 GRDASELAF

-278 ESVAIEKAGLSAVPL
+278 ESVAIEKAGLSSVPL

-306 SGVLEVIFGMMAVS
+306 SGVLEVILGMMAVS

-332 IGVSGKVNLSSE
+332 IGVSGKVNLSPE

-358 GFGGCNAAALYR
+358 GFGGCNAATLYR
-370 RVREGKERETAPE
+370 RVRAGMERETAPGLE
-383 LKEAD
+383 KAA
-388 HSMSE
+388 HSKGE
-393 AVPELKE
+393 TAPELKE
-400 TAHLEAAHLEAA
+400 TAHLMGEAAP
-412 HLEAAHSMGETAPS
+412 G

-444 KPLPIQSQGA
+444 RPLPVQSQGA
-454 GLLSEIYKKYV
+454 GLLSEIYRKYV

-475 ALSRLAFLATELL
+475 SLSRLAFLATELL
-488 LSRGDVPQDSKRAT
+488 LSRGDVPQDSERAT

-562 FRDEALMEK
+562 FRDEALMKK
-571 VVSSSFSQ
+571 VVSSSFSL

-587 GFVDCESVD
+587 GFVDC
-596 SGFVNSEFVD
+596 
-606 GDRGDR
+606 DRGDS
-612 FEADLKILVSNN
+612 FEADLKILVKNIG
-624 FRNN
+624 